1 MTFPSC
7 RQHERTALNKLMT
20 SLELVDAW
28 KVLNAQSQGNRGY
41 TWHQSDKDGRM
52 KSLTT
57 DGGSCRMRIDLMLL
71 PRQWFSDTAVA
82 KVTSCTVSQKPHRSD
97 HLPLQCRLVKQAHS
111 AETTKRIRDA
121 VITRLSLL
129 REQERMATGSQEECK
144 ELPNVKTTPRRCQ
157 PHARIP
163 QGTCERM
170 VDIFKT
176 AVRIHDIFE
185 GKKSTCKPRNRSRT
199 CHCGEWN

>member
-1 MTFPSC
+1 
-7 RQHERTALNKLMT
+7 
-20 SLELVDAW
+20 
-28 KVLNAQSQGNRGY
+28 
-41 TWHQSDKDGRM
+41 M

-57 DGGSCRMRIDLMLL
+57 DGGSCRMRIDLKLM
-71 PRQWFSDTAVA
+71 PRQWFSDDAVA
-82 KVTSCTVSQKPHRSD
+82 KVTSCSVSQRPHRSD

-121 VITRLSLL
+121 VITRLSLV
-129 REQERMATGSQEECK
+129 REQERIAAGSQEEHK

-163 QGTCERM
+163 QRTCEQM

-176 AVRIHDIFE
+176 AVRVHDTFGNSLCSSSDPAATLSCSRI
-185 GKKSTCKPRNRSRT
+185 SDNRVTTASRMRFVVSAE
-199 CHCGEWN
+199 CAC

>member
-1 MTFPSC
+1 
-7 RQHERTALNKLMT
+7 
-20 SLELVDAW
+20 
-28 KVLNAQSQGNRGY
+28 
-41 TWHQSDKDGRM
+41 
-52 KSLTT
+52 
-57 DGGSCRMRIDLMLL
+57 MLL
-71 PRQWFSDTAVA
+71 PRHCQWFNDSAVA

-129 REQERMATGSQEECK
+129 REQERVATGSQEECK
-144 ELPNVKTTPRRCQ
+144 ELPHVKTTPKRCQ

-176 AVRIHDIFE
+176 AVRIHDNVRGE
-185 GKKSTCKPRNRSRT
+185 QRQLASSRT
-199 CHCGEWN
+199 AHGPVTAENGIEKNGIHHHARGCTNVNGAR